1 MFGDMLYTSEVV
13 SEVGQI
19 DLAQALG
26 HEERLPLAVAGG
38 RSECLGQPER
48 GGPGGRPI
56 RRRGDELISGRTDP
70 GRALEQLGDQQGQ
83 IDQRQH
89 GERGA
94 NLS

>member
-48 GGPGGRPI
+48 V
-56 RRRGDELISGRTDP
+56 
-70 GRALEQLGDQQGQ
+70 ALEGDPSGGVETSSSAAEP
-83 IDQRQH
+83 IP
-89 GERGA
+89 A
-94 NLS
+94 VLWSNLVTSKAR